1 VPFGLKYYDGST
13 SSTIYFMTTMPMNR
27 RKNDLFKGFRFLRFK
42 VENGE
47 LRMDIASAH
56 DFKKPTKF
64 QHLVPPYDSFYKN
77 RPSEGVIFNKPYYDS
92 TEDESSAVIVK
103 NVTAFKLV
111 PFDDDLKEKSSDTT
125 LTEPPKMLRIELSI
139 IDNADKFAEW
149 QSADNDDKKAIQEE
163 FGYTF
168 QRVVVLGK

>member
-1 VPFGLKYYDGST
+1 
-13 SSTIYFMTTMPMNR
+13 MTAMPMNR
-27 RKNDLFKGFRFLRFK
+27 RKNGREIDLFKGFRFLRFK

-56 DFKKPTKF
+56 NSTRF
-64 QHLVPPYDSFYKN
+64 QYLVPPYESYYKN
-77 RPSEGVIFNKPYYDS
+77 RPSEGDIFNKPYYDS

-149 QSADNDDKKAIQEE
+149 QSADNDDDKKAIQEE

>member
-1 VPFGLKYYDGST
+1 
-13 SSTIYFMTTMPMNR
+13 M
-27 RKNDLFKGFRFLRFK
+27 
-42 VENGE
+42 
-47 LRMDIASAH
+47 
-56 DFKKPTKF
+56 
-64 QHLVPPYDSFYKN
+64 
-77 RPSEGVIFNKPYYDS
+77 
-92 TEDESSAVIVK
+92 IVK

-149 QSADNDDKKAIQEE
+149 QSADNDDDKKAIQEE